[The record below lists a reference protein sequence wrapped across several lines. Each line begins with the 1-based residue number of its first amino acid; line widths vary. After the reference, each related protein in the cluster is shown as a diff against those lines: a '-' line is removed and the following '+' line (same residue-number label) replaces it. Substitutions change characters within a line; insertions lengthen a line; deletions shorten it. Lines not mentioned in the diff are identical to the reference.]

1 MRQQKLLIMLYF
13 QMSESCRE
21 LRRDLTTHSHQS
33 STILREVP
41 RCQKQPDAHWEEC
54 HEYSGIPHTGL
65 DMHQNPP
72 KTKRTLL
79 FFFHAASQ
87 LPISHRA
94 ASYKLLLKM
103 TFNWN
108 DFFERWQKIFSS
120 CCSPLWSCVWF
131 CLVCTLSLVGFA
143 LCVCRTRLWDIL
155 LHWPRLLTNTVM
167 WIKLHEIEAE
177 QLEKG
182 FEDFFKIWCRINWPP
197 WTTMP

>member
-1 MRQQKLLIMLYF
+1 MKAVGNYAG
-13 QMSESCRE
+13 C
-21 LRRDLTTHSHQS
+21 RDLTTQS
-33 STILREVP
+33 PEQHNTTWSPQMPKAAWCALREMSRVLRHTSHRAWHASKP
-41 RCQKQPDAHWEEC
+41 TQNQKNSPLFLSRCL
-54 HEYSGIPHTGL
+54 T
-65 DMHQNPP
+65 
-72 KTKRTLL
+72 
-79 FFFHAASQ
+79 ASR
-87 LPISHRA
+87 HRA

>member
-21 LRRDLTTHSHQS
+21 LCRDLTTHSHQS

-65 DMHQNPP
+65 DMHQNQS
-72 KTKRTLL
+72 KNKRKRTLL
-79 FFFHAASQ
+79 FFFNAASQ

-94 ASYKLLLKM
+94 ASYKLLLK
-103 TFNWN
+103 TAFDWN
-108 DFFERWQKIFSS
+108 NFVERWQKIV
-120 CCSPLWSCVWF
+120 CSGCSALWSCVWF
-131 CLVCTLSLVGFA
+131 CVVYILSLVGFA
-143 LCVCRTRLWDIL
+143 LCVCRTRLHDTL
-155 LHWPRLLTNTVM
+155 LHWLRLLANTVM
-167 WIKLHEIEAE
+167 WMKLHEIEVE

-182 FEDFFKIWCRINWPP
+182 FEDFF
-197 WTTMP
+197 